1 MLFKGTWIEGMVK
14 IIKTQFAD
22 VGKGWFNM
30 KENERITYD
39 FGKLKKFLTVIRL
52 MMQVKP
58 FIMAFIF
65 ILFLLICYSHP

>member
-1 MLFKGTWIEGMVK
+1 MVR

-52 MMQVKP
+52 MMQVDFWKDR
-58 FIMAFIF
+58 
-65 ILFLLICYSHP
+65 

>member
-1 MLFKGTWIEGMVK
+1 MVK

-52 MMQVKP
+52 MMQVTNE
-58 FIMAFIF
+58 IVSSEGLF
-65 ILFLLICYSHP
+65 ILLIL

>member
-1 MLFKGTWIEGMVK
+1 MINCFYITQGTWIESMVK
-14 IIKTQFAD
+14 IIKNQFAD

-52 MMQVKP
+52 MMQVFYFP
-58 FIMAFIF
+58 FRSKKIYLM
-65 ILFLLICYSHP
+65 

>member
-1 MLFKGTWIEGMVK
+1 MVK

-52 MMQVKP
+52 MMQVKD
-58 FIMAFIF
+58 FALIN
-65 ILFLLICYSHP
+65 LFMLNFKFSG